1 MEIFHIIIIGIVS
14 CLAMDMWQRL
24 LKLLY
29 DINPSDWGVVGR
41 WFVLVVFRGKIY
53 NPTIDEEVP
62 IKNEL
67 MIGWIVHYSVAI
79 LYSVFFFILLKY
91 EICVAS
97 LMNGIIFGLISVIIP
112 WFFFMPVLGKGFL
125 GIKTP
130 SPFLACSLA
139 VGSHIAIG
147 ASIGGFYQIFGY

>member
-1 MEIFHIIIIGIVS
+1 MEIFHIVIIGIVS

-41 WFVLVVFRGKIY
+41 WFLLVMSRRKIY
-53 NPTIDEEVP
+53 NPTIDEEDP

-67 MIGWIVHYSVAI
+67 IIGWMVHYSVAI
-79 LYSVFFFILLKY
+79 MYSVFFFILLKY
-91 EICVAS
+91 EICSAS
-97 LMNGIIFGLISVIIP
+97 LMNGVIFGLISVIVP
-112 WFFFMPVLGKGFL
+112 WFFFMPALGKGLL
-125 GIKTP
+125 GTKTP
-130 SPFLACSLA
+130 SPLMACSLA

-147 ASIGGFYQIFGY
+147 GSIGGFYKIFGY

>member
-1 MEIFHIIIIGIVS
+1 MEIFHIVIIGIVS
-14 CLAMDMWQRL
+14 CVVMDLWQRL

-29 DINPSDWGVVGR
+29 SINPSDWSVVGR
-41 WFVLVVFRGKIY
+41 WFVLVVSERQIY
-53 NPTIDEEVP
+53 NPTIDQVAP

-79 LYSVFFFILLKY
+79 LYSIFFYILLEY
-91 EICVAS
+91 GICSAS
-97 LMNGIIFGLISVIIP
+97 LINGIIFGLISVVVP
-112 WFFFMPVLGKGFL
+112 WLFFMPVLGKGFL
-125 GIKTP
+125 GMKTP
-130 SPFLACSLA
+130 SPLMACSLA

>member
-1 MEIFHIIIIGIVS
+1 MEIFHIVIIGIVS

-41 WFVLVVFRGKIY
+41 WFLLLVSRRKIY
-53 NPTIDEEVP
+53 NPTIDQEAP

-79 LYSVFFFILLKY
+79 LYSIFFYILLEY
-91 EICVAS
+91 GICTAS
-97 LMNGIIFGLISVIIP
+97 LINGIIFGLISVVVP

-125 GIKTP
+125 GMKTP
-130 SPFLACSLA
+130 SPLMACSLA

-147 ASIGGFYQIFGY
+147 ASIGCFYQIFGY

>member
-1 MEIFHIIIIGIVS
+1 MEIFHIVIIGIVS

-91 EICVAS
+91 EICGAS

>member
-1 MEIFHIIIIGIVS
+1 MEIFHIVIIGIVS
-14 CLAMDMWQRL
+14 CVVMDLWQKL

-29 DINPSDWGVVGR
+29 SINPSDWSVVGR
-41 WFVLVVFRGKIY
+41 WFALVVSNRQIY
-53 NPTIDEEVP
+53 NPTIDQVAP

-67 MIGWIVHYSVAI
+67 IIGWIVHYSVAI
-79 LYSVFFFILLKY
+79 LYSIFFYILLEY
-91 EICVAS
+91 GICTAS
-97 LMNGIIFGLISVIIP
+97 LINGIFFGLISVVVP

-125 GIKTP
+125 GMKTP
-130 SPFLACSLA
+130 SPLMACSLA

>member
-1 MEIFHIIIIGIVS
+1 MEIFHIAIIGIVS
-14 CLAMDMWQRL
+14 CVVMDLWQRL

-29 DINPSDWGVVGR
+29 SINPSDWSVVGR
-41 WFVLVVFRGKIY
+41 WFVLVVSDRQIY
-53 NPTIDEEVP
+53 NPTIDQVAP

-67 MIGWIVHYSVAI
+67 IIGWIVHYSVAI
-79 LYSVFFFILLKY
+79 LYSIFFYILLEY
-91 EICVAS
+91 GICTAS
-97 LMNGIIFGLISVIIP
+97 LINGIIFGLISVVVP

-125 GIKTP
+125 GMKTP
-130 SPFLACSLA
+130 SPLMACSLA

>member
-1 MEIFHIIIIGIVS
+1 MEIFHIVIIGILS
-14 CLAMDMWQRL
+14 CVVMDVWQRL

-29 DINPSDWGVVGR
+29 SINPSDWSVVGR
-41 WFVLVVFRGKIY
+41 WFVLVVSDRQIY
-53 NPTIDEEVP
+53 NPTIDQVAP

-79 LYSVFFFILLKY
+79 LYSIFFFILLEY
-91 EICVAS
+91 GICNAS
-97 LMNGIIFGLISVIIP
+97 LINGIIFGLISVVVP

-125 GIKTP
+125 GMKTP
-130 SPFLACSLA
+130 SPVMACSLA

-147 ASIGGFYQIFGY
+147 ASIGGFYKVFGY

>member
-1 MEIFHIIIIGIVS
+1 MEIFHIVIIGIVS
-14 CLAMDMWQRL
+14 CVVMDLWQRL

-29 DINPSDWGVVGR
+29 SINPSDWSVVGR
-41 WFVLVVFRGKIY
+41 WFVLVVSDRQIY
-53 NPTIDEEVP
+53 NPTIDQVAP

-79 LYSVFFFILLKY
+79 LYSIFFYILLEY
-91 EICVAS
+91 GICNAS
-97 LMNGIIFGLISVIIP
+97 LINGIIFGLISVVVP

-125 GIKTP
+125 GMKTP
-130 SPFLACSLA
+130 SPLMACSLA

-147 ASIGGFYQIFGY
+147 ASIGGFYQTFGY

>member
-1 MEIFHIIIIGIVS
+1 MEIFHMVIIGIVS
-14 CLAMDMWQRL
+14 CVVMDLWQRL
-24 LKLLY
+24 LKLFY
-29 DINPSDWGVVGR
+29 SINPSDWSVVGR
-41 WFVLVVFRGKIY
+41 WFVLVVSDRQIY
-53 NPTIDEEVP
+53 NPTIDQVAP

-79 LYSVFFFILLKY
+79 LYSIFFYILLEY
-91 EICVAS
+91 GICTAS
-97 LMNGIIFGLISVIIP
+97 LINGIIFGLISVVVP

-125 GIKTP
+125 GMKTP
-130 SPFLACSLA
+130 SPFMACSLA

>member
-1 MEIFHIIIIGIVS
+1 MEIFHVAIIGIAS
-14 CLAMDMWQRL
+14 CVVMDVWQRL

-29 DINPSDWGVVGR
+29 SINPSDWSVVGR
-41 WFVLVVFRGKIY
+41 WFVLVVSDRQIY
-53 NPTIDEEVP
+53 NPTIDQVAP

-79 LYSVFFFILLKY
+79 LYSIFFYILLEY
-91 EICVAS
+91 GICSAS
-97 LMNGIIFGLISVIIP
+97 LINGIIFGLISVVVP

-125 GIKTP
+125 GMKTP
-130 SPFLACSLA
+130 SPLMACSLA

>member
-14 CLAMDMWQRL
+14 CVVMDVWQRL

-29 DINPSDWGVVGR
+29 SINPSDWSVVGR
-41 WFVLVVFRGKIY
+41 WFVLVVSDRQIY
-53 NPTIDEEVP
+53 NPTIDQVAP

-79 LYSVFFFILLKY
+79 LYSIFFYILLEC
-91 EICVAS
+91 EICSAS
-97 LMNGIIFGLISVIIP
+97 LINGIIFGLISVVVP

-125 GIKTP
+125 GMKTA
-130 SPFLACSLA
+130 SPLMACSLA

>member
-1 MEIFHIIIIGIVS
+1 MEIFHIVIIGIVS
-14 CLAMDMWQRL
+14 CVVMDLWQRL

-29 DINPSDWGVVGR
+29 SINPSDWSVVGR
-41 WFVLVVFRGKIY
+41 WFVLVVSDRQIY
-53 NPTIDEEVP
+53 NPTIDQVAL

-79 LYSVFFFILLKY
+79 LYSIFFYILLEY
-91 EICVAS
+91 GICTAS
-97 LMNGIIFGLISVIIP
+97 LINGIIFGLISVVVP

-125 GIKTP
+125 GMKTP
-130 SPFLACSLA
+130 SPLMACSLA

>member
-1 MEIFHIIIIGIVS
+1 MEIFHMVIIGIVS
-14 CLAMDMWQRL
+14 CVVMDLWQRL

-29 DINPSDWGVVGR
+29 SINPSDWSVVGR
-41 WFVLVVFRGKIY
+41 WFVLVVSDRQIY
-53 NPTIDEEVP
+53 NPTIDQVEP

-67 MIGWIVHYSVAI
+67 IIGWIVHYSVAI
-79 LYSVFFFILLKY
+79 LYSIFFYNLLEY
-91 EICVAS
+91 GICTAS
-97 LMNGIIFGLISVIIP
+97 LINGIIFGLISVVVP

-125 GIKTP
+125 GMKTP
-130 SPFLACSLA
+130 SALMACSLA

>member
-1 MEIFHIIIIGIVS
+1 MEIFHIVIIGIVS
-14 CLAMDMWQRL
+14 CVVMDLWQRL

-29 DINPSDWGVVGR
+29 SINPSDWSVVGR
-41 WFVLVVFRGKIY
+41 WFVLVVADRQIY
-53 NPTIDEEVP
+53 NPRIDQVAP

-79 LYSVFFFILLKY
+79 LYSIFFYILLEY
-91 EICVAS
+91 GICTAS
-97 LMNGIIFGLISVIIP
+97 LINGIIFGLISVIVP

-125 GIKTP
+125 GMKTP
-130 SPFLACSLA
+130 SPLMACSLA

>member
-1 MEIFHIIIIGIVS
+1 MEIFHIVIIGIVS
-14 CLAMDMWQRL
+14 CVVMDLWQRL

-29 DINPSDWGVVGR
+29 SINPSDWSVVGR
-41 WFVLVVFRGKIY
+41 WFVLVVSDRQIY
-53 NPTIDEEVP
+53 NPTIDQVAP

-79 LYSVFFFILLKY
+79 LYSIFFYILL
-91 EICVAS
+91 ENGICTAS
-97 LMNGIIFGLISVIIP
+97 LINGIIFGLISVVVP

-125 GIKTP
+125 GMKTP
-130 SPFLACSLA
+130 SPLMACSLA

>member
-1 MEIFHIIIIGIVS
+1 MEIFHVVIIGILS
-14 CLAMDMWQRL
+14 CVVMDVWQRL

-29 DINPSDWGVVGR
+29 SINPSDWSVVGR
-41 WFVLVVFRGKIY
+41 WFILVVLQRQIY
-53 NPTIDEEVP
+53 NPTIDQVAP

-79 LYSVFFFILLKY
+79 LYSIFFYILLEY
-91 EICVAS
+91 EICNAS
-97 LMNGIIFGLISVIIP
+97 FINGIIFGLISVVVP

-125 GIKTP
+125 GMKTP
-130 SPFLACSLA
+130 SPLMACSLA

>member
-1 MEIFHIIIIGIVS
+1 MQMFHIVIIGIVS
-14 CLAMDMWQRL
+14 CLVMDMWQRL

-41 WFVLVVFRGKIY
+41 WFLLVVSKRKIY
-53 NPTIDEEVP
+53 NPTIDEEAP

-67 MIGWIVHYSVAI
+67 LIGWIVHYSVAI
-79 LYSVFFFILLKY
+79 LYSVFFFILLEY
-91 EICVAS
+91 EICSAS
-97 LMNGIIFGLISVIIP
+97 LLNGMIFGLISVIVP

-130 SPFLACSLA
+130 SPFMTCSLA

-147 ASIGGFYQIFGY
+147 TPIGGFYKIFGY

>member
-1 MEIFHIIIIGIVS
+1 MEIFHIVIIGIVS
-14 CLAMDMWQRL
+14 CVVMDLWQRL

-29 DINPSDWGVVGR
+29 SINPSDWSVVGR
-41 WFVLVVFRGKIY
+41 WFVLVVSDRQIY
-53 NPTIDEEVP
+53 NPTIDQVAP

-67 MIGWIVHYSVAI
+67 IIGWTVHYSVAI
-79 LYSVFFFILLKY
+79 LYSIFFYILLEY
-91 EICVAS
+91 GICTAS
-97 LMNGIIFGLISVIIP
+97 LINGIIFGLISVVVP

-125 GIKTP
+125 GMKTP
-130 SPFLACSLA
+130 SPLMACSLA

>member
-1 MEIFHIIIIGIVS
+1 MEIFHIVIIGIVS
-14 CLAMDMWQRL
+14 CIVMDVWQRL

-29 DINPSDWGVVGR
+29 SINPSDWSVVGR
-41 WFVLVVFRGKIY
+41 WFVLVVSEGKIY
-53 NPTIDEEVP
+53 NPTIDEEDP

-79 LYSVFFFILLKY
+79 LYSIFFYILL
-91 EICVAS
+91 ENGICSAS
-97 LMNGIIFGLISVIIP
+97 LINGIVFGLISVVVP

-125 GIKTP
+125 GLKTP
-130 SPFLACSLA
+130 SPFKTCSLA

-147 ASIGGFYQIFGY
+147 GPIGGVYQIFGY

>member
-1 MEIFHIIIIGIVS
+1 MEIFHVVIIGIAS
-14 CLAMDMWQRL
+14 CVVMDLWQRL

-29 DINPSDWGVVGR
+29 SINPSDWSVVGR
-41 WFVLVVFRGKIY
+41 WFVLVVSDRQIY
-53 NPTIDEEVP
+53 NPTIDQVAP

-79 LYSVFFFILLKY
+79 LYSIFFYILLEY
-91 EICVAS
+91 GICSAS
-97 LMNGIIFGLISVIIP
+97 LINGIIFGLISVVVP

-125 GIKTP
+125 GMKTP
-130 SPFLACSLA
+130 SPLMACSLA

>member
-1 MEIFHIIIIGIVS
+1 MEIFHIVIIGIVS

-41 WFVLVVFRGKIY
+41 WFLLFVSRGKIY
-53 NPTIDEEVP
+53 NPTIDEEAP

-79 LYSVFFFILLKY
+79 LYSVFFFILLEY
-91 EICVAS
+91 EICSAS
-97 LMNGIIFGLISVIIP
+97 LMNGIIFGLISVIVP

-130 SPFLACSLA
+130 SPLMACSLA

-147 ASIGGFYQIFGY
+147 APIGGFYQIFGY

>member
-1 MEIFHIIIIGIVS
+1 MEIFHIVIIGIVS
-14 CLAMDMWQRL
+14 CVVMDLWQRL

-29 DINPSDWGVVGR
+29 SINSSDWSVVGR
-41 WFVLVVFRGKIY
+41 WFVLVVSDRQIY
-53 NPTIDEEVP
+53 NPTIDQVAP

-79 LYSVFFFILLKY
+79 LYSIFFYILLAY
-91 EICVAS
+91 GICSAS
-97 LMNGIIFGLISVIIP
+97 LINGIIFGLISVVVP

-125 GIKTP
+125 GMKTP
-130 SPFLACSLA
+130 SPLMACSLA

>member
-1 MEIFHIIIIGIVS
+1 MEIFHIVIIGIVS
-14 CLAMDMWQRL
+14 CVVMDLWQRL

-29 DINPSDWGVVGR
+29 SINPSDWSVVGR
-41 WFVLVVFRGKIY
+41 WFVLVVSDRQIY
-53 NPTIDEEVP
+53 NPTIDQVAP

-79 LYSVFFFILLKY
+79 LYSIFFYILLAY
-91 EICVAS
+91 GICSAS
-97 LMNGIIFGLISVIIP
+97 LINGIIFGLISVVVP

-130 SPFLACSLA
+130 SPLMACSLA

>member
-1 MEIFHIIIIGIVS
+1 MEIFHIVIIGIVS

-29 DINPSDWGVVGR
+29 NINPSDWSVVGR
-41 WFVLVVFRGKIY
+41 WFVLVVSDRQIY
-53 NPTIDEEVP
+53 NPTIDQVAP

-79 LYSVFFFILLKY
+79 LYSIFFYILLEY
-91 EICVAS
+91 GICTAS
-97 LMNGIIFGLISVIIP
+97 LINGIIFGLISVVVP

-125 GIKTP
+125 GMKTP
-130 SPFLACSLA
+130 SPLMACSLA

>member
-1 MEIFHIIIIGIVS
+1 MEIFHIVTIGIVS
-14 CLAMDMWQRL
+14 CVVMDLWQRL

-29 DINPSDWGVVGR
+29 SINPSDWSVVGR
-41 WFVLVVFRGKIY
+41 WFVLVVSDRQIY
-53 NPTIDEEVP
+53 NPTIDQVAP

-67 MIGWIVHYSVAI
+67 IIGWIVHYSVAI
-79 LYSVFFFILLKY
+79 LYSIFFYILLKY
-91 EICVAS
+91 EICTAS
-97 LMNGIIFGLISVIIP
+97 LINGIIFGLISVVVP

-125 GIKTP
+125 GMKTP
-130 SPFLACSLA
+130 SPLMACSLA

>member
-1 MEIFHIIIIGIVS
+1 MEIFHIVIIGIVS

-91 EICVAS
+91 EICGAS
-97 LMNGIIFGLISVIIP
+97 LMNGIVFGLISVIIP
-112 WFFFMPVLGKGFL
+112 WFFLCQF
-125 GIKTP
+125 
-130 SPFLACSLA
+130 
-139 VGSHIAIG
+139 
-147 ASIGGFYQIFGY
+147 

>member
-1 MEIFHIIIIGIVS
+1 MEIFHIVIIGIVS

-41 WFVLVVFRGKIY
+41 WFVLVVSRGKIY

-91 EICVAS
+91 EICGAS
-97 LMNGIIFGLISVIIP
+97 LMNGIVFGLISVIIP

-130 SPFLACSLA
+130 SPFMACSLA

-147 ASIGGFYQIFGY
+147 APIGALYEIFGY

>member
-1 MEIFHIIIIGIVS
+1 MEIFHVVIVGIAS
-14 CLAMDMWQRL
+14 CVVMDVWQRL

-29 DINPSDWGVVGR
+29 SINPSDWSVVGR
-41 WFVLVVFRGKIY
+41 WFVLVVSDRQIY
-53 NPTIDEEVP
+53 NPRIDQVAP

-79 LYSVFFFILLKY
+79 LYSIFFFILLKY
-91 EICVAS
+91 GICSAS
-97 LMNGIIFGLISVIIP
+97 LFNGIIFGLISVIVP

-125 GIKTP
+125 GMKTP
-130 SPFLACSLA
+130 SPLMACSLA

>member
-1 MEIFHIIIIGIVS
+1 MEIFHVVIIGIAS
-14 CLAMDMWQRL
+14 CVVMDVWQRL

-29 DINPSDWGVVGR
+29 SINPSDWSVVGR
-41 WFVLVVFRGKIY
+41 WFVLVVLERQIY
-53 NPTIDEEVP
+53 NPTIDQVAP

-79 LYSVFFFILLKY
+79 LYSIFFFILLEY
-91 EICVAS
+91 GICSAS
-97 LMNGIIFGLISVIIP
+97 LINGIIFGLISVVVP

-125 GIKTP
+125 GMKTP
-130 SPFLACSLA
+130 SPLMACSLA

>member
-1 MEIFHIIIIGIVS
+1 MEIFHVVIIGIAS
-14 CLAMDMWQRL
+14 CVVMDVWQRL

-29 DINPSDWGVVGR
+29 SINPSDWSVVGR
-41 WFVLVVFRGKIY
+41 WFVLVVLERQIY
-53 NPTIDEEVP
+53 NPTIDQVAP

-79 LYSVFFFILLKY
+79 LYSIFFFILLEY
-91 EICVAS
+91 GICSAS
-97 LMNGIIFGLISVIIP
+97 LINGIIFGLISVVVP

-125 GIKTP
+125 GMKTS
-130 SPFLACSLA
+130 SPLMACSLA